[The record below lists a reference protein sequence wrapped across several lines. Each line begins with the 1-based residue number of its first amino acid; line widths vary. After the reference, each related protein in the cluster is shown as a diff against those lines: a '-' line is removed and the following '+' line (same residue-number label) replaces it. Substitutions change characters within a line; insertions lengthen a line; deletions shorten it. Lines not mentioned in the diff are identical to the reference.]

1 MQANQNEIKGILY
14 FLIKKLDKLSQ
25 QIKIEDDFEEIL
37 KSSKIVDNKQIKI
50 IKNWISSEKKITCK
64 LLYDGKRDGI
74 KGSNYHSNCDGKGPN
89 ITFIKTNQGRR
100 F

>member
-37 KSSKIVDNKQIKI
+37 KSSKIVDSEQIKI
-50 IKNWISSEKKITCK
+50 IKNWISPEKK
-64 LLYDGKRDGI
+64 
-74 KGSNYHSNCDGKGPN
+74 
-89 ITFIKTNQGRR
+89 
-100 F
+100 